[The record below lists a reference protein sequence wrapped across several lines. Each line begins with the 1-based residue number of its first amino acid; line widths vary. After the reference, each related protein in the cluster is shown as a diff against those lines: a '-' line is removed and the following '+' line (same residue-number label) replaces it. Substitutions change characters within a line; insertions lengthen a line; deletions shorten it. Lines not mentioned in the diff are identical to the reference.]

1 MPHDNP
7 SATQAI
13 ANVVGFHF
21 GKIEQGG
28 TSLYPSLAQRVKDVE
43 VLRIVLSIGG
53 TEIAHFQTWHDKAGN
68 APPLTDVDPVTGS
81 KVVFHDLN
89 NDPGFG
95 GEEFQ
100 TNLIMPEP
108 TIFLNRNF
116 PKCSIIRPT
125 QTKGAAMAAL
135 NALAGSN
142 LFLGQSKEF
151 FAFLTSL
158 AQDADAAQREGDH

>member
-1 MPHDNP
+1 
-7 SATQAI
+7 
-13 ANVVGFHF
+13 
-21 GKIEQGG
+21 
-28 TSLYPSLAQRVKDVE
+28 

-125 QTKGAAMAAL
+125 QTQRRGHGRSECAGREQLIPWPVQRILCVSHELCSRCGRGAARGRSL
-135 NALAGSN
+135 KRLLCFRGS
-142 LFLGQSKEF
+142 GPH
-151 FAFLTSL
+151 
-158 AQDADAAQREGDH
+158 QRSSGSESRDRF